1 MKRKYIYIHWDT
13 PFQKRKEMET
23 MQDLGLSLEFKDYD
37 FLADR
42 IELCPTYIKRMFH
55 TCDLKFPEYL
65 PAFKK
70 AVKEQLLRDVY
81 FL

>member
-1 MKRKYIYIHWDT
+1 
-13 PFQKRKEMET
+13 
-23 MQDLGLSLEFKDYD
+23 
-37 FLADR
+37 LAER
-42 IELCPTYIKRMFH
+42 IELCPTYIKRMFL

-81 FL
+81 FI